1 MKTFVQSKENLET
14 CGHME
19 YSGPEKL
26 NGNCLYDRTKLGLI
40 LRQQKIKAIKKI
52 KKAKASFF

>member
-1 MKTFVQSKENLET
+1 MDIWNILALS
-14 CGHME
+14 
-19 YSGPEKL
+19 KL
-26 NGNCLYDRTKLGLI
+26 NGNCLYDRRKLGLI